1 MAKTFSNNGRYINRE
16 LSWIEFNKRVL
27 NISED
32 IETPLFERLKFIA
45 ITSSNFDEFFMVRV
59 GSLND
64 QINAGFLEEDPS
76 GMNPREQIR
85 NIFTYSNKIV
95 ERQYSSFETI
105 KRELLSK
112 GIEFAEISQLEKE
125 EKRYIDDYYEENI
138 YPVLTPILVDKRVHS
153 PLVMNKSLN
162 IATLLEGAKGKV
174 YLGTVQ
180 VPAVLGRYIEVPSKS
195 RRKFVMLEDL
205 IREKLDTL
213 FSGHKIM
220 AASCYRITRNADLT
234 LDEEGAEDLLE
245 TIEESIK
252 LRRWGTVVKLEV
264 KKGIDERL
272 FDCLSDM
279 FEITEECTT
288 EIDGCIDLTF
298 LMKFSQ
304 LEGYEKLRYKDM
316 QSQACKVLS
325 QGEDIFETISKGD
338 ILLHHPYESFNPVVE
353 MVESAAQDPKVL
365 AIKQVLYRVSGNSP
379 IIRALMKAAESGK
392 QVTVLVELKARFDEE
407 NNINWARRLEK
418 AGCHVIYG
426 VVGLKTHCKI
436 LLIVRMD
443 EDGVKRYVHLGTGNY
458 NDETAKLYTDVG
470 YFTAKKEYGADATK
484 LFNMLSGHSKLEDMK
499 KLYSAPI
506 NLRSRFEELID
517 REVQHAQN
525 GKSAKIICKLNSLV
539 DNKMI
544 DKLYEASK
552 AGVEIELMIRGVCC
566 LVPGIK
572 GISENISVRSIVGRF
587 LEHSRIYYFSNGG
600 SEELYISS
608 ADWMTRNL
616 DRRVELLVSVE
627 DSYSKEKLKD
637 ILYAGLR
644 DNVNTKI
651 MAPNGRY
658 SRVKREGDT
667 FDSHLYFYEKAIK
680 DNKIPKKIF
689 KTNYSGIIKQ

>member
-1 MAKTFSNNGRYINRE
+1 MAKTFSNNGKYINRE

-76 GMNPREQIR
+76 GMNPREQIK
-85 NIFTYSNKIV
+85 NIFSYSNKIV
-95 ERQYSSFETI
+95 ERQYGSFELI
-105 KRELLSK
+105 KKELLEK
-112 GIEFAEISQLEKE
+112 GIEFAKLSQLDKDE
-125 EKRYIDDYYEENI
+125 RQYLDCYYEENV
-138 YPVLTPILVDKRVHS
+138 YPVLTPILVDKRAHS
-153 PLVMNKSLN
+153 PLIMNKSLN
-162 IATLLEGAKGKV
+162 IASLLEGAKGKE

-180 VPAVLGRYIEVPSKS
+180 VPAVLGRYVEIPSEEK
-195 RRKFVMLEDL
+195 RRFVMLED
-205 IREKLDTL
+205 IIKEKLETL
-213 FSGHKIM
+213 FSGHKIL
-220 AASCYRITRNADLT
+220 ARSCYRITRNADLT

-264 KKGIDERL
+264 ESDIEGRL
-272 FDCLSDM
+272 VECLWDM
-279 FEITEECTT
+279 FEIGEDCTT
-288 EIDGCIDLTF
+288 RVSGCIDLTF

-304 LEGYEKLRYKDM
+304 LEGYENFRYGDM
-316 QSQACKVLS
+316 QSQSSKMFS
-325 QGEDIFETISKGD
+325 REEDVFETISNGD

-353 MVESAAQDPKVL
+353 MVEKAASDPKVL

-426 VVGLKTHCKI
+426 IVGLKTHCKI
-436 LLIVRMD
+436 LLIVRM
-443 EDGVKRYVHLGTGNY
+443 EGDGVKRYLHLGTGNY

-470 YFTAKKEYGADATK
+470 YFTAKKEYGEDATR
-484 LFNMLSGHSKLEDMK
+484 LFNMLSGHSKLENMK
-499 KLYSAPI
+499 KLSSAPI
-506 NLRSRFEELID
+506 NLRSKFEELID
-517 REVQHAQN
+517 REISHAKL
-525 GKSAKIICKLNSLV
+525 GKESKIICKLNSLV
-539 DNKMI
+539 DSKMI
-544 DKLYEASK
+544 EKLYEASS
-552 AGVEIELMIRGVCC
+552 AGVKIELIVRGVCC
-566 LVPGIK
+566 LVPGLK
-572 GISENISVRSIVGRF
+572 GVSENIRVISIVGRF

-600 SEELYISS
+600 EEEVYISS

-627 DSYSKEKLKD
+627 DSYSKAKLKD
-637 ILYAGLR
+637 ILDAGLR
-644 DNVNTKI
+644 DNVNAKI
-651 MAPNGRY
+651 MASNGRY

-667 FDSHLYFYEKAIK
+667 FDSHLHFYEKAIK
-680 DNKIPKKIF
+680 DNKVSKKIF
-689 KTNYSGIIKQ
+689 KTNYSGIIK